1 MKTRSTSATNMPPA
15 DGRPGKVYFVG
26 AGPGDPELITVK
38 GKRLLESATVVLYTG
53 SLVPEQLLQ
62 GVPSE
67 ALIRSSED
75 MSYEEIF
82 DFIEGHCHDGV
93 FVRLHTGDPALYST
107 IAKQIEFLKAKGIDF
122 EVIPGVS
129 AAFAAAASLGL
140 EYTIPGVS
148 QTLILS
154 RVPGKTPNPEQL
166 AHLLR
171 CRHSSHV
178 FYLSALLAESLKE
191 AALREGWPSET
202 PCVVVE
208 RASWPDERKHTTTLG
223 ELPFVMKACGV
234 RGHAIILL
242 GDFLEQRESE
252 GSFLY
257 SCEYGKND

>member
-1 MKTRSTSATNMPPA
+1 MKSSSASAHGMSSNEGM
-15 DGRPGKVYFVG
+15 PGKVYFVG

-38 GKRLLESATVVLYTG
+38 GKRLLETATAVLYTG

-62 GVPSE
+62 WVPSE
-67 ALIRSSED
+67 ALVRSSED

-82 DFIEGHCHDGV
+82 AFIEEHCRSGV

-107 IAKQIEFLKAKGIDF
+107 IARQIEFLKSKGIGF
-122 EVIPGVS
+122 EVVPGVS

-178 FYLSALLAESLKE
+178 FYLSALLAESLKD
-191 AALREGWPSET
+191 AALREGWPAET

-208 RASWPDERKHTTTLG
+208 RASWPDERTHTTTLG
-223 ELPFVMKACGV
+223 ELPSVVKAAGV

-242 GDFLEQRESE
+242 GDFLDQQESE
-252 GSFLY
+252 ESFLY
-257 SCEYGKND
+257 SSEYGKQE